1 MALLLLHNSS
11 AGHQPRR
18 EMVMDEPFNE
28 TASDAAENVSDRAA
42 RVADQARSAGR
53 AAVDSIDDKR
63 EAAARTL
70 SSTASK
76 IHAKASQSEGRLSD
90 AAHKTADGIQATADF
105 MRDHPIARVKDDL
118 ESFAKRNPGAA
129 LLIAAGVGFIV
140 GRSLTR
146 D

>member
-1 MALLLLHNSS
+1 MCRTSTS
-11 AGHQPRR
+11 RR
-18 EMVMDEPFNE
+18 EIAMDESFNE
-28 TASDAAENVSDRAA
+28 NAVSNATEAVGDRAA
-42 RVADQARSAGR
+42 RVADQAKSAGR
-53 AAVDSIDDKR
+53 AAVDTIDDKR

-76 IHAKASQSEGRLSD
+76 IRAKASQSEGRLSG
-90 AAHKTADGIQATADF
+90 AAHKTANTLDATADF
-105 MRDHPIARVKDDL
+105 MRDHPVSRVKDDL

>member
-1 MALLLLHNSS
+1 
-11 AGHQPRR
+11 
-18 EMVMDEPFNE
+18 MDEPFNE
-28 TASDAAENVSDRAA
+28 SASNAAESVGDRAA
-42 RVADQARSAGR
+42 RVLDQAKTAGR

-63 EAAARTL
+63 ESAARTL

-76 IHAKASQSEGRLSD
+76 IHAKASESDGRIAG
-90 AAHKTADGIQATADF
+90 AAHKTADTLQATAEF
-105 MRDHPIARVKDDL
+105 MRDHPIARVKNDL

-129 LLIAAGVGFIV
+129 LLIAAGVGFLV